1 MCGRFTQKI
10 TWPELIELYRLT
22 QTPPNLR
29 PNYNVCPTD
38 PISVIIPGEKGLF
51 LTPMRWQLIP
61 RWWKR
66 PLKELPATFNARAET
81 VAEKPMF
88 RDAFKRNRCLI
99 PASGYFEWHTSSK
112 EKQPYYFT
120 PRNGSVLTFAGLWEE
135 WKDRVNNETITSCTM
150 LITTAN
156 SFVSAVHDRM
166 PAILEPDK
174 IGPWLAG
181 SAGTELLK
189 PAPEDALR
197 MWPVSKRV
205 SKPGNG
211 DDPTLI
217 EPVTLQ
223 STVSDSPTSRSLLH

>member
-88 RDAFKRNRCLI
+88 RDAFRRTRCLI
-99 PASGYFEWHTSSK
+99 PAAGYYECQTTPDG
-112 EKQPYYFT
+112 KQPYSIT
-120 PRNGSVLTFAGLWEE
+120 STHGPMLTIAGLWSESR
-135 WKDRVNNETITSCTM
+135 DRVNDETLTTCTM
-150 LITTAN
+150 IITEAN
-156 SFVSAVHDRM
+156 SFISAIHDRM
-166 PAILEPDK
+166 PVLLDRESADA
-174 IGPWLAG
+174 WLSGDAG
-181 SAGTELLK
+181 LDLLK
-189 PAPEDALR
+189 PAPDDALR
-197 MWPVSKRV
+197 MWPVSRRV
-205 SKPGNG
+205 NKSGNG
-211 DDPTLI
+211 DDASLI
-217 EPVTLQ
+217 DPV
-223 STVSDSPTSRSLLH
+223 V